1 MGDEHLI
8 LELGD
13 VVSLHNGVVP
23 LYHSLGQ
30 LIRARIQSGEWHV
43 GQRISS
49 ERDLMRMFG
58 VSRTTV
64 RQGIENLV
72 KEGVLQRIRGK
83 GTYVAPPK
91 IKQGLLR
98 LGDFADTMTRS
109 GLIPSARLLGKG
121 AVLPPLNIQQALHLG
136 PAARVVWL
144 QRLWLVNEFPMMI
157 ETLYLPAGRF
167 SGLLIHYEIAKSL
180 EAFIDSHYNIQ
191 ITTETEVFEPVILES
206 AEAQLL
212 GVRSGFPALWVE
224 AIACDAYQRPM
235 LVRNSLL
242 RGDRCRFYVDLTLN

>member
-72 KEGVLQRIRGK
+72 KEGVLQRI
-83 GTYVAPPK
+83 
-91 IKQGLLR
+91 
-98 LGDFADTMTRS
+98 S

-167 SGLLIHYEIAKSL
+167 SGLLIHYEIAQSL

-191 ITTETEVFEPVILES
+191 ITAETEVFEPVILES